1 MNKYKLFFFVAHV
14 IFNEN
19 DFVGVIFFFFKLL
32 VCYGW
37 LSISFIRFNISSWLV
52 FFCD

>member
-32 VCYGW
+32 VCYGSVSV
-37 LSISFIRFNISSWLV
+37 LSVLISV
-52 FFCD
+52 VG